1 MEGGR
6 RDGMGTPD
14 VTSADGGTAAERHWL
29 QRESMQQ
36 SAPQAA
42 VVQIVGYKNS
52 GKTTLACKLIAALTE
67 EGYRVG
73 TAKRDAHQFTLDDAG
88 TDSARHL
95 EHGAVE
101 TVLTSGKAT
110 RWMRQAPTSLS
121 DIAVCMCGRVDIVI
135 AEGFKR
141 EPFPKIALVRDPAQ
155 LSDLI
160 QETTNVRLWI
170 SWFSPEAAMNG
181 ESDGSLP
188 PLLSICDEEAVLD
201 RALSVCRSLCSR
213 TMSASRT
220 MK

>member
-1 MEGGR
+1 MGFP
-6 RDGMGTPD
+6 DGKG
-14 VTSADGGTAAERHWL
+14 ADRGIAAAEQCPLREGPQWL
-29 QRESMQQ
+29 S
-36 SAPQAA
+36 PQAA

-52 GKTTLACKLIAALTE
+52 GKTTLACKLIAALTG

-73 TAKRDAHQFTLDDAG
+73 TAKRDAHQFTLDDTG

-121 DIAVCMCGRVDIVI
+121 DIAARMSGRVDIVI

-141 EPFPKIALVRDPAQ
+141 EPFPKIALVRDPAEMSE
-155 LSDLI
+155 LL
-160 QETTNVRLWI
+160 QETANVRLWL

-181 ESDGSLP
+181 EPDGSPP

-201 RALSVCRSLCSR
+201 SALSICRSLCSR
-213 TMSASRT
+213 TM
-220 MK
+220 K